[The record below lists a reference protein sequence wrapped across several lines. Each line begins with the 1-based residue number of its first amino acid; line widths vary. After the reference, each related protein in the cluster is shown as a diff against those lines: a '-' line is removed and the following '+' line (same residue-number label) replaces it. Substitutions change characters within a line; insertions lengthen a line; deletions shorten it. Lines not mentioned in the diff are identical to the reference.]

1 MFSFLCLIL
10 LLGDIMFYKYMMVNT
25 NGKDI
30 LYLYLNNQQEFSKD
44 LYYVNHEP
52 VALYKRVLHYIQNMG
67 IPFHGSKVN
76 IVVNDIVIS
85 TIDLSNYDEEKDTL
99 IEIIGVESDYSN
111 KLIDFKES
119 GQLIEQMKVDSYIF
133 GIVARELPSIFHD
146 EALKAQAVIARTYVM
161 KRLKNNLPIK
171 NSDKLGVYQDK
182 RYLKDI
188 WGKNYQS
195 YIKKIKQAI
204 KETDGEALMFDGDF
218 IDAYY
223 HLASNGKTEDSSN
236 VLKLAYPYLVSV
248 PSEWDTKNEYVS
260 RRIVPN
266 DYLSKL
272 LNVPISKNTHF
283 EILMKSIGHR
293 VKYVK
298 FGDKVFDGFLL
309 SRRLG
314 LDSNDFSVSI
324 NDDYTTFTTR
334 GHGHGLGLSE
344 YGAEGMA
351 RSGYNYQQI
360 LNHYY
365 PNTIL
370 TKKRG

>member
-1 MFSFLCLIL
+1 
-10 LLGDIMFYKYMMVNT
+10 MMVNT